1 MIRRTFALLLA
12 AVALA
17 ACTGQ
22 PGFLG
27 GYPGGAGGRPLG
39 PARQVAILLPLTGPR
54 ANLASQLR
62 NAAELALAAPG
73 SPGLDVRDTAGSPA
87 GAARAAQAAI
97 AAGDGIILG
106 PLTSAETAAVAPLA
120 RRAGIPVLAFTNDPG
135 QSQPGVW
142 PLGITPRQQVRRL
155 VAAAQAQ
162 GKTRFAA
169 LVPAND
175 LGRAMAQALQEAT
188 ESAQLAP
195 PRIQQY
201 GSGMASLT
209 QATRDISDYE
219 ARGGGD
225 LDARIREA
233 RERED
238 PEGRQEAADLG
249 RQRGQ
254 LGPPPFDTLLLA
266 DTGEPLTELASLL
279 PYFDIRPADVRIL
292 GPALWDSAS
301 SGSRQLPGAWYAAP
315 DPAARVAFRDA
326 YTARYGAAPP
336 AIADLAYDA
345 ASLARLVGGNAGP
358 GMMLTQPAGFAGANG
373 LLALDP
379 DGGVRRALAVF
390 EIQRGGPEMIE
401 GAPQS
406 LAVPGV

>member
-12 AVALA
+12 AVTLA

-22 PGFLG
+22 PGFVG
-27 GYPGGAGGRPLG
+27 GYPGGRPLG

-54 ANLASQLR
+54 ANLAGELR

-162 GKTRFAA
+162 GKSRFAA
-169 LVPAND
+169 LVPDND

-188 ESAQLAP
+188 ENAQLAP

-233 RERED
+233 RERDD

-249 RQRGQ
+249 RQRDQ
-254 LGPPPFDTLLLA
+254 LSPPPFDVLLLA
-266 DTGEPLTELASLL
+266 DTGEPLSELASLL

-301 SGSRQLPGAWYAAP
+301 SGSRQFPGAWYAAP
-315 DPAARVAFRDA
+315 DPAARAAFRDA
-326 YTARYGAAPP
+326 YSAQYGAAPP

-401 GAPQS
+401 QAPPS